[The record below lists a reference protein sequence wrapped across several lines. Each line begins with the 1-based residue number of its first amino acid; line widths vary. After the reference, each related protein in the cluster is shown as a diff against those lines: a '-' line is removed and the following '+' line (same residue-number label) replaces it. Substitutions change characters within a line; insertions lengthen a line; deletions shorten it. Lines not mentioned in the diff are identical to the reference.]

1 MALKGVDKLKSI
13 QAKITPQIL
22 TDVAYPVFVKNT
34 PIKTGNARKNT
45 VKGASEI
52 DANYPYAVR
61 LDKGW
66 SPQSPKGMVT
76 PTIDAVR
83 AYIRKVLGN

>member
-1 MALKGVDKLKSI
+1 MALNAETRLKEL
-13 QAKITPQIL
+13 QTKITAQVL

-34 PIKTGNARKNT
+34 PVKSGNARRHTIK
-45 VKGASEI
+45 ASTEI

-66 SPQSPKGMVT
+66 SKQSPKGMVA
-76 PTIDAVR
+76 PTVDAVR